1 MPQLIA
7 SSPGPEP
14 ASPFDACI
22 ADAAAGGRH
31 LMERMLAST
40 QQALNQRAA
49 TASGSLE
56 RDALRESQKQ
66 LLKYEATLC
75 DLYPAALL
83 EAFSGAVDAADAPA
97 ARTASAVLSFD
108 QLELMDESQ
117 VQESVELARAQ
128 QAALLAT
135 EGPLT
140 EFNALI
146 SSALGFKTVQ
156 PDRNPLRPET
166 YVRVLRNVLLQ
177 SGAPSAARLRWMPFL
192 GASLGEELSRVY
204 VTLSHKLRTAGV
216 TAAGYVVTHATPAGP
231 GRAASA
237 GSAAAGSTA
246 DSAAAHPEG
255 GRTREEVTLTVAQLR
270 RLLAG
275 ELDPEGVRGGAAA
288 SSVSGRVRR
297 SDFNHTVPAAFEA
310 LQEMKQVDQVMQRL
324 ASRSEGGDAS
334 GESQRPSA
342 LAELREQLR
351 TDARGLGQAL
361 GLEVV
366 HLMVDNI
373 VADPRLLAPMQQAVR
388 DMEPALLRLALI
400 DPRFFSDKM
409 HPARRLLEQMTQR
422 SLAWKDV
429 AAPGF
434 AAFMEPLWQ
443 VVRALGVVPI
453 ESAEPFEFALRS
465 LSDIWNEQGRRER
478 KQRTAAVQSLLLAEQ
493 RNLVADRLSREI
505 RAREDTAQA
514 PADLVGFLAGPWAQV
529 MAQARIS
536 DSEGQPDPG
545 GFGAIINDLLWSA
558 QPELARNSIP
568 RLTRL
573 IPSLLAKLREGLASI
588 DYPEAET
595 RSFFAELMALH
606 QQALRPPGAAVDP
619 AAAAAHARAQLE
631 ARFEAR
637 DAAEPWLAPA
647 EARDSGF
654 MDTRD
659 FDGAAAGAPD
669 FEATQPGFVDTQP
682 ASGWRS
688 RASAAEPSGDVGN
701 ELIPEGAW
709 VEFIVDR
716 RVRRTQL
723 TWTSPHRTLFMF
735 TDAEGGTHSMTR
747 RSVQRLLA
755 EGGLRVVSDQAVVD
769 EALDAVAAT
778 AMRNSLDLSL

>member
-1 MPQLIA
+1 MPHSNPI
-7 SSPGPEP
+7 P
-14 ASPFDACI
+14 ADPYEACI
-22 ADAAAGGRH
+22 AEAAAGGRY
-31 LMERMLAST
+31 LMERMLAAT
-40 QQALNQRAA
+40 HQALNQRAA
-49 TASGSLE
+49 VVSGSLE
-56 RDALRESQKQ
+56 RDALRESQRQ
-66 LLKYEATLC
+66 LVKYESVLC
-75 DLYPAALL
+75 ELYPSALL
-83 EAFSGAVDAADAPA
+83 AAFSGAMDAPEPA
-97 ARTASAVLSFD
+97 AGRTASAVLSFD

-135 EGPLT
+135 EGPLA

-146 SSALGFKTVQ
+146 SSAQGFKTVQ

-177 SGAPSAARLRWMPFL
+177 SGAPAASRLRWMQFL
-192 GASLGEELSRVY
+192 GVSLGEELGRVY
-204 VTLSHKLRTAGV
+204 GELTYRLRAAGV
-216 TAAGYVVTHATPAGP
+216 TAAGYSVTHVSP
-231 GRAASA
+231 GGGVRAEPGSSASA
-237 GSAAAGSTA
+237 EGSRSR
-246 DSAAAHPEG
+246 DD
-255 GRTREEVTLTVAQLR
+255 VTLTVAQLR

-275 ELDPEGVRGGAAA
+275 ELDPEAARSGAAGA
-288 SSVSGRVRR
+288 SSPGKSRR

-310 LQEMKQVDQVMQRL
+310 LQEMKQVDQVMERL
-324 ASRSEGGDAS
+324 ASRAEGGAAADEPA
-334 GESQRPSA
+334 RPSA

-373 VADPRLLAPMQQAVR
+373 CADARLLAPMQQAVR
-388 DMEPALLRLALI
+388 EMEPALLRLALI

-478 KQRTAAVQSLLLAEQ
+478 KQRTAAVQSLILAEQ
-493 RNLVADRLSREI
+493 RNILADKISREI

-514 PADLVGFLAGPWAQV
+514 PADLVGFLTGPWTQV
-529 MAQARIS
+529 MAQARIA
-536 DSEGQPDPG
+536 DHEGLPDPG
-545 GFGAIINDLLWSA
+545 GYGSIINDLLWSA
-558 QPELARNSIP
+558 QPELARNSVP

-573 IPSLLAKLREGLASI
+573 IPSLLSTLREGLASI
-588 DYPEAET
+588 DYPEADT

-606 QQALRPPGAAVDP
+606 QQALRPAGTAP
-619 AAAAAHARAQLE
+619 AAPATRAELE

-637 DAAEPWLAPA
+637 FESREVDEPWLAPA

-654 MDTRD
+654 METRD
-659 FDGAAAGAPD
+659 LTASAHDDRPE
-669 FEATQPGFVDTQP
+669 FEATQPGFAETQP
-682 ASGWRS
+682 GSGWHA
-688 RASAAEPSGDVGN
+688 RAQPAAAADAAD

-778 AMRNSLDLSL
+778 AMRNSLDIAL